1 MCTACIGTYGG
12 ACVYFADLVIFCY
25 VQVCGCTVAYVCCV
39 VFLFIRVNFLCVCCL
54 SAYVCVCVLLL
65 FPRSC
70 LVAIMTI
77 FGNLVLPGGCVIA
90 FCGFCFFAAAFYLPA
105 KVFLGAFFF

>member
-1 MCTACIGTYGG
+1 MFISQILL
-12 ACVYFADLVIFCY
+12 YFATCRY
-25 VQVCGCTVAYVCCV
+25 VGVPLLMCAVWCFYLLESTFYACAAY
-39 VFLFIRVNFLCVCCL
+39 LHM
-54 SAYVCVCVLLL
+54 CVCVLLL

-105 KVFLGAFFF
+105 KVFLGAFFFSHGVFVC